1 MPVHKSRV
9 QRSARPRFF
18 GKKAGEKGCLR
29 CDIRGRFRCFGDGCL
44 HPSLASKV
52 PHVLRRST
60 TDRAATVATD
70 ERDNVV
76 EMHESRNDAEGEP
89 RKGFEDFV
97 RPQSHALVRFL
108 RRRNRIEDAEDIAQ
122 ESLTRLLQKPQKGK
136 EPNKVE
142 EGKKG

>member
-76 EMHESRNDAEGEP
+76 EMHESRSDAEGEP
-89 RKGFEDFV
+89 RTGFEDFV
-97 RPQSHALVRFL
+97 RAQYHARSEEHTSELQSLM
-108 RRRNRIEDAEDIAQ
+108 RISYAVFCLKKKTHKDQ
-122 ESLTRLLQKPQKGK
+122 TQKRTTQDHVC
-136 EPNKVE
+136 N
-142 EGKKG
+142 

>member
-60 TDRAATVATD
+60 TDRAATVATA

-76 EMHESRNDAEGEP
+76 EMHESRSEAEGEP
-89 RKGFEDFV
+89 RTGFRSEE
-97 RPQSHALVRFL
+97 
-108 RRRNRIEDAEDIAQ
+108 RRV
-122 ESLTRLLQKPQKGK
+122 GK
-136 EPNKVE
+136 ECVRTCR
-142 EGKKG
+142 